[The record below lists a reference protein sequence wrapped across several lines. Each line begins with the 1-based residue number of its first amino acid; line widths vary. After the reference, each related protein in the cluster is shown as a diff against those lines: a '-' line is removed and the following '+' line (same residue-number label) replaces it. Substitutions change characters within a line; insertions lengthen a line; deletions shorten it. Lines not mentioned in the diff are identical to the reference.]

1 MAAQQMLI
9 TWENCRPRP
18 VGEWPLRQQWGFH
31 QPLGLP
37 RPALEPW
44 PQATIRTTVY

>member
-9 TWENCRPRP
+9 TWENCRPHP
-18 VGEWPLRQQWGFH
+18 LGKWPLTQQWRFH

-37 RPALEPW
+37 RPPLEPP
-44 PQATIRTTVY
+44 PQPTIRTTV